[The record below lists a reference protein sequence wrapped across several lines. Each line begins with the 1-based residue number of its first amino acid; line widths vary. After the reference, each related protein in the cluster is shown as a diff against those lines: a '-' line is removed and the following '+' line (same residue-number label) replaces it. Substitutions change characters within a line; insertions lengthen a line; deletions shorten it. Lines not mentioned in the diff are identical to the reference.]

1 MNWKR
6 FFVILGLSVVVL
18 GVAGIVAVKMLVSPE
33 TITRAIVPKISAML
47 DREVTVGK
55 AELGLF
61 PIGVRIADVTIANR
75 GQFADRPLAKI
86 DHIDANLQYLP
97 LLLGRIKVKEVAIAG
112 WEMLLFKDSL
122 GSTNYDFF
130 SARAMLPNEQQQFEE
145 PLCRKF
151 RLDSGRLLMR
161 DDSTGFRFVLGN
173 VRLNYDLLGE
183 RQSEILGKLEIDS
196 LFVWAGA
203 GTFLIQPNALSTD
216 WRGFYSL
223 SKDSLSL
230 RRCEWRLDK
239 FAGRLEGSV
248 GRITSSPSINLRV
261 LSERTDLSTCA
272 ESRVLA
278 AIPFLRDLDLGGQI
292 RIDVAY
298 SGKVGVP
305 TSRSLRG
312 KVSVTDFTGILPE
325 KNIDVR
331 MKLLEANFNEQTLS
345 LFTEAGF
352 IGSSPASF
360 RFTADNYS
368 DPTYSGEVNLTSDAM
383 TLARILDAKPTLSF
397 GGLVEVNLS
406 GFVRPSAP
414 EEGRVFGSVVVSG
427 LSVSDSSA
435 GWSLDTLNAE
445 VHCSGNYAQIPQ
457 FDLSI
462 GANRLQ
468 AYGNVT
474 DFSLLFAE
482 GRKVRKRPRLEFSL
496 SSEYFNFDTLTALSD
511 NSQAPADTD
520 AVMAIVDRLIDF
532 DAAGQ
537 VRVMAGR
544 AAGIDFETLDSR
556 LSVTNR
562 IIYSDTVSVGVFGGS
577 VSGEI
582 IYDFNDLLKPDF
594 ELDLRG
600 RNIAAAHFLNRCTG
614 FGEVLSGEID
624 MQLVARGRGLTA
636 TEYRPTLNIK
646 GRAIIE
652 DGSIEGFDLSR
663 RFEDFFGIKAFDNRR
678 VDDLVANFIYADQTL
693 RFNQLVFDSDDI
705 EYSIEGTV
713 SQDGIADLLISR
725 KLSKDDSQVL
735 QSNREF
741 RDLSGGK
748 QPKLAAIRASGP
760 VGSPSF
766 HVVSVR
772 QKD

>member
-6 FFVILGLSVVVL
+6 FFIILGLSAIVL
-18 GVAGIVAVKMLVSPE
+18 VVAGLIAVKILVSPDS
-33 TITRAIVPKISAML
+33 ITRAIVPKLSAML
-47 DREVTVGK
+47 DREVAIGK

-61 PIGVRIADVTIANR
+61 PIGVRIADVTIANK

-86 DHIDANLQYLP
+86 DRIDANLQYLP
-97 LLLGRIKVKEVAIAG
+97 LLLGRIKVKEVAIHG

-122 GSTNYDFF
+122 GVINYDFF

-151 RLDSGRLLMR
+151 RLDSGRLLLR
-161 DDSTGFRFVLGN
+161 DDSTGSRLVLGN
-173 VRLNYDLLGE
+173 IRLNYDLLGE
-183 RQSEILGKLEIDS
+183 RQTEILGKLEIDS

-203 GTFLIQPNALSTD
+203 GTFLIHPNALSTD

-248 GRITSSPSINLRV
+248 GRITSSPSINLRL
-261 LSERTDLSTCA
+261 LSERTDLSTCG

-298 SGKVGVP
+298 SGKAGLP
-305 TSRSLRG
+305 SSRSLRG
-312 KVSVTDFTGILPE
+312 KVSVTDFTGVLAE
-325 KNIDVR
+325 KNIDLR

-352 IGSSPASF
+352 IGTSPASF
-360 RFTADNYS
+360 RFTVDNYS

-383 TLARILDAKPTLSF
+383 TLARIVNAKSTLAF
-397 GGLVEVNLS
+397 GGVVEVNLS
-406 GFVRPSAP
+406 GFVRPSVP
-414 EEGRVFGSVVVSG
+414 EQGRVFGSLVVSG
-427 LSVSDSSA
+427 VSVSDSST
-435 GWSLDTLNAE
+435 GWSVDTLNAE
-445 VHCSGNYAQIPQ
+445 IHCSGNYAQVPQ

-462 GANRLQ
+462 GGNRLQ

-474 DFSLLFAE
+474 DFPLLLAE

-496 SSEYFNFDTLTALSD
+496 SSEYFNFDTLAALGG
-511 NSQAPADTD
+511 NNQADPDTD
-520 AVMAIVDRLIDF
+520 FVMTIVDRLIDF

-544 AAGIDFETLDSR
+544 AAGIDFEALDSR

-562 IIYSDTVSVGVFGGS
+562 IIYSDTLTIGVFDGS
-577 VSGEI
+577 VSGEV
-582 IYDFNDLLKPDF
+582 IYDLSDLLKPDF

-600 RNIAAAHFLNRCTG
+600 RKVSAAQFLNRCTG
-614 FGEVLSGEID
+614 FGEALSGEID
-624 MQLVARGRGLTA
+624 LQLVARGRGLTVA
-636 TEYRPTLNIK
+636 EYRPTLNIK

-652 DGSIEGFDLSR
+652 EGRIEDFDFSR
-663 RFEDFFGIKAFDNRR
+663 RFEDFSGIKAFEKRR
-678 VDDLVANFIYADQTL
+678 VDDLVSNFIYADQTL

-705 EYSIEGTV
+705 EYSIEGTI
-713 SQDGIADLLISR
+713 SQDGIADLLINR

-735 QSNREF
+735 QSKPEF

-748 QPKLAAIRASGP
+748 QPKWAAFRASGP
-760 VGSPSF
+760 AGSPSF

>member
-6 FFVILGLSVVVL
+6 FFVILGLSVVILVS
-18 GVAGIVAVKMLVSPE
+18 AGLIAVKILVSPD
-33 TITRAIVPKISAML
+33 TITRAIVPKLSAML
-47 DREVTVGK
+47 DREVSIGK

-61 PIGVRIADVTIANR
+61 PIGVRIADVTIANK

-97 LLLGRIKVKEVAIAG
+97 LLLGRIKVKEVAIHG

-173 VRLNYDLLGE
+173 VRLSYDLLGE
-183 RQSEILGKLEIDS
+183 RQSEILGKLEVDS
-196 LFVWAGA
+196 LFVWAGT
-203 GTFLIQPNALSTD
+203 GTFLIQPNALATD

-223 SKDSLSL
+223 GRDSLSL

-239 FAGRLEGSV
+239 FSGRLEGSV
-248 GRITSSPSINLRV
+248 GRITSSPSINLRL
-261 LSERTDLSTCA
+261 LSERTDLSTCR
-272 ESRVLA
+272 ESRILA
-278 AIPFLRDLDLGGQI
+278 AVPLLRDLDLGGQI
-292 RIDVAY
+292 RVDIAY
-298 SGKVGVP
+298 SGRAGVP

-312 KVSVTDFTGILPE
+312 KVSVTDFTGVLAE
-325 KNIDVR
+325 KSIDLR

-345 LFTEAGF
+345 LFTENGF

-360 RFTADNYS
+360 RLTVDNYS

-383 TLARILDAKPTLSF
+383 TLARILGAKATSTF
-397 GGLVEVNLS
+397 GGLVEANLS

-414 EEGRVFGSVVVSG
+414 EQGRVFGSLVVSG
-427 LSVSDSSA
+427 LSARDSSA

-445 VHCSGNYAQIPQ
+445 IHCSGNYAQIPQ

-462 GANRLQ
+462 GGNRLQ
-468 AYGNVT
+468 AFGNVT
-474 DFSLLFAE
+474 DFPLLLSE
-482 GRKVRKRPRLEFSL
+482 GMKVRKRPRLEFSIT
-496 SSEYFNFDTLTALSD
+496 SDYFNFDTLTTIGGND
-511 NSQAPADTD
+511 QAAADTN
-520 AVMAIVDRLIDF
+520 AFTAIVDRLIDF
-532 DAAGQ
+532 DAIGQ
-537 VRVMAGR
+537 VRVKAGR
-544 AAGIDFETLDSR
+544 AAGVDFETLDSR

-562 IIYSDTVSVGVFGGS
+562 IIYSDTLSIGVFGGS
-577 VSGEI
+577 VSGEV
-582 IYDFNDLLKPDF
+582 IYDFNELLKPDF
-594 ELDLRG
+594 ELDIRG
-600 RNIAAAHFLNRCTG
+600 KEVSVDQFLNRCTG
-614 FGEVLSGEID
+614 FGETLSGEID
-624 MQLVARGRGLTA
+624 LQLVARGRGLTA
-636 TEYRPTLNIK
+636 IEYRPTLNIK

-652 DGSIEGFDLSR
+652 DGRIESFDLSR
-663 RFEDFFGIKAFDNRR
+663 RFEGFAGIKAFDNRR

-713 SQDGIADLLISR
+713 TQDGLADLLINR

-735 QSNREF
+735 ESRPEF
-741 RDLSGGK
+741 RDLSGGRQAK
-748 QPKLAAIRASGP
+748 WATFRASGP
-760 VGSPSF
+760 VGNPSF
-766 HVVSVR
+766 RIVSVR